1 MGQKVVRM
9 ETKYAAMFAVVGAG
23 EESVTGLCARLGIS
37 RKSFYKYRDRF
48 QAEGLDGL
56 RPRSR
61 QPKSSP
67 RRTSAAMTELI
78 VAARATLRQEGWD
91 NGALSIRNRLFRDG
105 HQPPAWRT
113 IHRVLVRAGL
123 VQPQP
128 AKKPRSAWRRFE
140 FPAPD
145 DCWQIDSFDYTLA
158 GGREAVVFEV
168 KDDCSRTQ
176 IANLAWPAEDTAG
189 AWECLARGIDA
200 FGKPAMV
207 LSDNSLAFSG
217 KRHHT
222 MVQLEKNLA
231 ELKIKAIT
239 SRAWHPQTC
248 GKNERGH
255 STLRRW
261 LAARP
266 PARTLVELQA
276 LLDEY
281 QVAFNNRP
289 HQGLDPNQTP
299 LERRIA
305 ARRQPPADSEAVFE
319 PPTVVRHCQ
328 ARIGGYLQWD
338 GYSVAVGRELAGRTL
353 LVFATGDDLVIFYT
367 HHLVRKLTLDRSRRY
382 QRFSEPRRRDP
393 NRAQLL
399 ADLDAAAHHRA
410 GPQSARS
417 PRLPGVIEAP
427 GQGRPK
433 AVAKRARQRPLRRRN
448 GPHTLGAAAPATTPE
463 VSPMS

>member
-1 MGQKVVRM
+1 M

-23 EESVTGLCARLGIS
+23 EESVTALCARLGIS
-37 RKSFYKYRDRF
+37 RKSFYKYRARF

-61 QPKSSP
+61 RP
-67 RRTSAAMTELI
+67 RSNPRLTPPAMVELI
-78 VAARATLRQEGWD
+78 LATRVKLVKEGWEG
-91 NGALSIRNRLFRDG
+91 GALSIRNRLLREG
-105 HQPPAWRT
+105 HRPPAWRT
-113 IHRVLVRAGL
+113 IHRVLVRAG
-123 VQPQP
+123 VVEPNP
-128 AKKPRSAWRRFE
+128 SKRPRASGRRFE

-145 DCWQIDSFDYTLA
+145 DCWQIDSFDYRLA
-158 GGREAVVFEV
+158 DRREVVVFEA

-176 IANLAWPAEDTAG
+176 IANLAWPAEDTEG

-200 FGKPAMV
+200 FGKPGMV

-217 KRHHT
+217 KLHHT

-239 SRAWHPQTC
+239 SRPRHPQTC

-276 LLDEY
+276 LLDQY

-305 ARRQPPADSEAVFE
+305 ARRHPPAGWDAVCSNR
-319 PPTVVRHCQ
+319 PPWCGTAKPGSAATCNGTATASRSAENWPGAPC
-328 ARIGGYLQWD
+328 
-338 GYSVAVGRELAGRTL
+338 SCSPPERT
-353 LVFATGDDLVIFYT
+353 
-367 HHLVRKLTLDRSRRY
+367 
-382 QRFSEPRRRDP
+382 
-393 NRAQLL
+393 
-399 ADLDAAAHHRA
+399 
-410 GPQSARS
+410 
-417 PRLPGVIEAP
+417 
-427 GQGRPK
+427 
-433 AVAKRARQRPLRRRN
+433 
-448 GPHTLGAAAPATTPE
+448 
-463 VSPMS
+463 

>member
-1 MGQKVVRM
+1 
-9 ETKYAAMFAVVGAG
+9 
-23 EESVTGLCARLGIS
+23 L
-37 RKSFYKYRDRF
+37 
-48 QAEGLDGL
+48 
-56 RPRSR
+56 
-61 QPKSSP
+61 
-67 RRTSAAMTELI
+67 
-78 VAARATLRQEGWD
+78 ATRVKLVKEGWEG
-91 NGALSIRNRLFRDG
+91 GALSIRNRLLREG
-105 HQPPAWRT
+105 HRPPAWRT
-113 IHRVLVRAGL
+113 IHRVLVRAG
-123 VQPQP
+123 VVEPNP
-128 AKKPRSAWRRFE
+128 SKRPRASGRRFE

-158 GGREAVVFEV
+158 DRREVVVFEV

-176 IANLAWPAEDTAG
+176 IANLAWPAEDTEG
-189 AWECLARGIDA
+189 AWECLAGGIDA
-200 FGKPAMV
+200 FGKPGMV

-217 KRHHT
+217 KLHHT

-239 SRAWHPQTC
+239 SRPRHPQTC

-276 LLDEY
+276 LLDQY

-305 ARRQPPADSEAVFE
+305 ARRHPPAGCDAVFE

-338 GYSVAVGRELAGRTL
+338 GYSIAVGRELAGRTL
-353 LVFATGDDLVIFYT
+353 LVFATGEDLVIFFK
-367 HHLVRKLTLDRSRRY
+367 HHLVRTLTLDRSRRY
-382 QRFSEPRRRDP
+382 QRFSEPRRRDL

-399 ADLDAAAHHRA
+399 ADLAAAPHRA
-410 GPQSARS
+410 GPRPARPHS
-417 PRLPGVIEAP
+417 LPGAIEAP

-433 AVAKRARQRPLRRRN
+433 AVAQRARQRPLRRRN
-448 GPHTLGAAAPATTPE
+448 GPPTLGAAAPTTTPE